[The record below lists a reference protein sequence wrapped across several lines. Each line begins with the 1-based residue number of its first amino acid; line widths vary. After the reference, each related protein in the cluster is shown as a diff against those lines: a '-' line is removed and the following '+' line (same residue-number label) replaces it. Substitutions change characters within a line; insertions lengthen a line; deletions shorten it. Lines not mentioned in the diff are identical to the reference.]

1 MNRPEA
7 ARRAGIEHNLLN
19 MEREQPNT
27 KAYEAM
33 GEQRHMTA
41 FWDIG
46 LCELSD
52 FTDFL
57 GTE

>member
-41 FWDIG
+41 FLW
-46 LCELSD
+46 
-52 FTDFL
+52 
-57 GTE
+57 